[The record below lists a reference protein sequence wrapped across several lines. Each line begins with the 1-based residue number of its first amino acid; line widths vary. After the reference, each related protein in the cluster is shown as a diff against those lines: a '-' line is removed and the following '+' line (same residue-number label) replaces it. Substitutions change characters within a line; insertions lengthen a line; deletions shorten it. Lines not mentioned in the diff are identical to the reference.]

1 MKRMWCI
8 LFVLI
13 LSLFSVTGVSF
24 AEATDDVDIL
34 ALLEE
39 MPYEQRMVVA
49 EDILKMIAKTNGIG
63 ALDSIYQSVK
73 AAYPVQ
79 NGSSKSTPEA
89 GERTEEELLALLAE
103 QPLAVIQTEYLVQS
117 DEWKTIYPD
126 MLSAILQNH
135 SDEAIQNAVV
145 AFVAWD
151 KNDLPVKI
159 EGQFDFMGGSYIK
172 EVRYDEIN
180 LIPGETFGENKGYSL
195 AEDTTI
201 ATFKAIVVS
210 YDPFEG
216 VTWKNPYYEDF
227 RKLYEGKKRVTP

>member
-1 MKRMWCI
+1 MKCRWII

-13 LSLFSVTGVSF
+13 LSLFSVTGVSS
-24 AEATDDVDIL
+24 AETNADADIL

-49 EDILKMIAKTNGIG
+49 EDILKMIAKFNGIG
-63 ALDSIYQSVK
+63 ALDSIYQSIK
-73 AAYPVQ
+73 AEYPVQ
-79 NGSSKSTPEA
+79 NDSSKSTTDA
-89 GERTEEELLALLAE
+89 GERTEEELLELLAA
-103 QPLAVIQTEYLVQS
+103 QPLAVTKTEYLVQS
-117 DEWKTIYPD
+117 DEWKTLYPD
-126 MLSAILQNH
+126 MLSAILLNN

-151 KNDLPVKI
+151 KNNLPVKI

-195 AEDTTI
+195 SQNTTI
-201 ATFKAIVVS
+201 ATCKAIVVS
-210 YDPFEG
+210 YETFEG
-216 VTWKNPYYEDF
+216 VTWNNPYYEDF
-227 RKLYEGKKRVTP
+227 RELYEGKKRINP